1 MSIERNKQ
9 LATEFFARLTA
20 QDVVG
25 ALGLMSDDAT
35 WWIAGKPE
43 ASPYAGVYDKARLGR
58 LFASMGKR
66 LKAGLAMS
74 VKSAIG
80 EGDKVAMEVE
90 SLGALTNGRTYQ
102 QQYHF
107 LIEFREGKIS
117 SVKEYLDTQH
127 VHAAWVAAADEKAA

>member
-20 QDVVG
+20 SDAVG
-25 ALGLMSDDAT
+25 ALTLMTDDAT

-58 LFASMGKR
+58 LLASMGKQ
-66 LKAGLAMS
+66 LKAGLKMT

-90 SLGALTNGRTYQ
+90 SLGELINGRTYQ

-107 LIEFREGKIS
+107 VIEFREAKIS

-127 VHAAWVAAADEKAA
+127 VHAIWVATSDERAA